1 MAKQPGQKL
10 KLLYL
15 LDILREQTDE
25 EHGLGMKQIRMML
38 QKQMRLEKLPD
49 RKSVYSDFEE
59 LEDYGI
65 EVELDDNNE
74 YHLLDRE
81 FQLPEI
87 KLLIDSIQASQFL
100 SEAKTRDLIKKLEKQ
115 CSHYQAATLHRE
127 VIIANRVKTMN
138 NSVHYNVDAIHNAIA
153 ENKQISFQY
162 FHHDIG
168 KKKVYSNKGEKVFVS
183 PWALIYTDDNYY
195 LLAFHTQRQEF
206 RHYRVDRMD
215 KVEKAMYDREGQEA
229 FAKVDMAEYT
239 KYTFSMYHGDKQPV
253 TMRFTIDMVDAVM
266 DRFGR
271 DVLMLKVDDRHFELT
286 AVVSVSPQFF
296 GWVFG
301 LGNKVEIIRPD
312 DVREQMKD
320 VLKQTL
326 SKYDDNKNGE
336 G

>member
-1 MAKQPGQKL
+1 MAKQAGQKL

-15 LDILREQTDE
+15 LDMLREQTDE
-25 EHGLGMKQIRMML
+25 EHGLSLSQIQTML
-38 QKQMRLEKLPD
+38 QKQMRLEKQPD
-49 RKSVYSDFEE
+49 RKSLYDDFAS
-59 LEDYGI
+59 LEDYGV
-65 EVELDDNNE
+65 EVVRDDNNQ

-81 FQLPEI
+81 FQLPEV
-87 KLLIDSIQASQFL
+87 KLLIDSIQASKFL

-162 FHHDIG
+162 FHHDIA
-168 KKKVYSNKGEKVFVS
+168 KKKVYSGKGEKVFVS
-183 PWALIYTDDNYY
+183 PWAMIYTDDNYY
-195 LLAFHTQRQEF
+195 LLAFHTQKQEF

-239 KYTFSMYHGDKQPV
+239 KYTFSMYRGDMQPV
-253 TMRFTIDMVDAVM
+253 TMRFNNDMVDAVM

-271 DVLMLKVDDRHFELT
+271 DVLMLKADDRHFEMT

-301 LGNKVEIIRPD
+301 LGNKAEIIRPD

-320 VLKQTL
+320 ALKNAF
-326 SKYDDNKNGE
+326 SKYDRHE
-336 G
+336 